1 MWLATR
7 CYTAHYV
14 FPVHGITMLLDVVKV
29 FCDVLQVVFYLLSAV
44 YVHFTSCFFDE
55 QTECCKFSDSK
66 LVVYFSEHK
75 KILLATRAKK
85 LIMQWL

>member
-29 FCDVLQVVFYLLSAV
+29 FCAVLRLVFWFVVVSFRE
-44 YVHFTSCFFDE
+44 F
-55 QTECCKFSDSK
+55 
-66 LVVYFSEHK
+66 
-75 KILLATRAKK
+75 
-85 LIMQWL
+85 LIMFFPTTNLKR